1 MLFDRTSRGH
11 LGLSVTQIV
20 TFYSFK
26 GGVGRTM
33 TLVNTA
39 YALAKLGARVLMV
52 DFDLEAPGMTHFFS
66 ATVHRRGRRAT
77 RDALDLLLEAKHSFL
92 HPMDDAAKP
101 SVPLSLKDYI
111 FHLEPSA
118 PTAKSFSPYFAGRVD
133 LLPASLES
141 SGRGN
146 NESDALI
153 SLDYLD
159 RIAALDLPGLFG
171 PQGPGHLFG
180 KYVAEYFRNARF
192 EAPGDLIFSLRTP
205 VHASYDFVLVDS
217 RTGLNEISG
226 LCIGPLCDKVV
237 ICTGLNEQN
246 LAGTRYFLERTGLLD
261 KEKGKPYLVVAG
273 PVPPWRSEE
282 SQVRL
287 ETIRR
292 DLAAQQ
298 VIEVPYHPAAALAE
312 RLFVLDE
319 PPEQIAGAFSALAEA
334 IMSSHVLSII
344 PKITQ
349 GLREIN
355 ESNALLEDWGVI
367 AALPNACRLMRSPEL
382 AEQFAPPFFPTPL
395 ESVLL
400 SQIGARRAE
409 SLVMAVAV
417 ALSRRLSARLT
428 ERVITL
434 LDFLNFRSDARQR
447 ILICIVFFYTR
458 LHGRKGRQLISNH
471 LSAEDN
477 RVLAEVTSKKR
488 GRFGL
493 PGLAL
498 RHISGANC
506 NHIDFEREVRHY
518 AFNLYRFADELGS
531 LSLDLSDEQVLWSLW
546 KANYCNVEIDR
557 TTRIDKLVSSVTE
570 ALGERESSMEIRD
583 RPLEA
588 LYGRSIEPPGFS
600 PVLTVGSVIAE
611 IKGPAAVNIVL
622 KCIEKGRRNHGYAW
636 RVMINWNRLKR
647 VRSCPEFQ
655 DFLAAEDNAVKH
667 VEAQFDQGIWPL

>member
-1 MLFDRTSRGH
+1 
-11 LGLSVTQIV
+11 VTQII

-66 ATVHRRGRRAT
+66 AIEHRRGRRAT
-77 RDALDLLLEAKHSFL
+77 RDALDLLLEAKRSFL
-92 HPMDDAAKP
+92 EPMSDGAK
-101 SVPLSLKDYI
+101 SLAPLSLRDYI
-111 FHLEPSA
+111 LHLQVFPS
-118 PTAKSFSPYFAGRVD
+118 TTKSISSYLSGRVD

-141 SGRGN
+141 LGRN
-146 NESDALI
+146 DHESAEPI

-159 RIAALDLPGLFG
+159 RIARLDLPGLFG
-171 PQGPGHLFG
+171 PHGPGHLFG
-180 KYVAEYFRNARF
+180 RHVAEYFRNARF
-192 EAPGDLIFSLRTP
+192 EAPGDLVFSLRAQ
-205 VHASYDFVLVDS
+205 VRASYDFVFVDS

-261 KEKGKPYLVVAG
+261 KDKGKPYLVVAG

-282 SQVRL
+282 SEARL
-287 ETIRR
+287 ATIRM

-334 IMSSHVLSII
+334 IMSSHVSSIV
-344 PKITQ
+344 PRMTRS
-349 GLREIN
+349 LREIN
-355 ESNALLEDWGVI
+355 EPTALSDHLEVI
-367 AALPNACRLMRSPEL
+367 AALPRVCRLMRSPDLADEL
-382 AEQFAPPFFPTPL
+382 APPPFPTAL

-409 SLVMAVAV
+409 SLVTAVAV
-417 ALSRRLSARLT
+417 ALSRRLSASLT
-428 ERVITL
+428 ERVRTL
-434 LDFLNFRSDARQR
+434 LEFLNFRSEERQR
-447 ILICIVFFYTR
+447 ILICIAFFYTR
-458 LHGRKGRQLISNH
+458 LHGRKGRQLLSRYF
-471 LSAEDN
+471 SAEDN
-477 RVLAEVTSKKR
+477 RVLSEVTSKKR
-488 GRFGL
+488 GKFGL
-493 PGLAL
+493 AGLAL
-498 RHISGANC
+498 RHVSGANC
-506 NHIDFEREVRHY
+506 DLGEIKREVKREIRHY
-518 AFNLYRFADELGS
+518 AFNLYRLLNEFGPISFEFSD
-531 LSLDLSDEQVLWSLW
+531 DLFWSDLWR
-546 KANYCNVEIDR
+546 ANYCDVAVDRSARVEKMVNIF
-557 TTRIDKLVSSVTE
+557 TE
-570 ALGERESSMEIRD
+570 ALGKREPPMEIRD
-583 RPLEA
+583 RPLQTP
-588 LYGRSIEPPGFS
+588 YRRSIELPGFS
-600 PVLTVGSVIAE
+600 PVLTVGSIIAE
-611 IKGPAAVNIVL
+611 IKGPTAVNIVL
-622 KCIEKGRRNHGYAW
+622 KCIEMGRRNHGYAW

-655 DFLAAEDNAVKH
+655 EFLAAEDNAVKH